1 MPTPLEPGN
10 NFVRTTLNFS
20 DESFP
25 DQTTTQYLD
34 GFGKPLHTI
43 RDNDGALLEQ
53 AQYDQ
58 YFRTTGVYA
67 MGQGHTT
74 MTYEPSPVPR
84 TTTQVDEVGNTTV
97 TTQSTDNTYFS
108 VTRVTDPNGHTA
120 VTYADGLGRTRKTVS
135 GAGSTTQ
142 YDYDGLSRISKITNP
157 VGEEFLYHYNAIDQ
171 LFQKKVPVASAQK
184 IWWDVAYRPVATLD
198 GKGNI
203 QLFEYDKY
211 NRITNVLLGTGTMS
225 PSHPDTI
232 LAEGFLPATISDT
245 LLVNHY
251 EAGQTWLSQTDERIL
266 TAQGLGGWKTTKNL
280 SIDDIGRPASIEEF
294 YPQGKV
300 STTPTYTDA
309 GLITKQ
315 ILGID
320 GPESVSLQYDF
331 SFDEILR
338 PEETSLKVG
347 SEAAKVISSLEYTP
361 YDQVKTK
368 FLGQVSSDEFLQKVD
383 YFYDP
388 IGRLIQINTPGQQEC
403 VTEDICAME
412 AVLEYRSSGG
422 IFPDTCIDLS
432 GILINGNLYDIDPS
446 VNVVS
451 DNISLAD
458 SIAAALDYFGL
469 IGGVHQED
477 SLAVQTFIITLT
489 VMSTNADSIALVFD
503 DCSAP
508 VYFSIIECCDT
519 NEPAQGPGAPGGIS
533 DNDDLFFEELTY
545 NYLDIARIEIG
556 SDCSIGKMR
565 NLYEYD
571 GNHRVINMQN
581 IVFDPDPIED
591 RYNTNY
597 VYDLAGNITRL
608 NRNGL
613 ITNGT
618 SPTFGIIDS
627 LIYDYDL
634 NDPSKLLS
642 VTDSV
647 PDATAQPK
655 GFVAEYSG
663 YLYDANGNVVSDGG
677 KGLTIQYN
685 LLNLPDSIRQDTA
698 GAMAFEYTYGGQKIR
713 RNLTGDEEE
722 DRVYL
727 AGAEFKDGALEA
739 FYHPEGRVVFEED
752 TLHYQYKIAD
762 HLGNT
767 AVLFE
772 DKDEDGLILTESS
785 TSDSSLLEVLQRH
798 YYYPFGMA
806 MEGGWQD
813 VAFPGN
819 RYRYNGKELEGTVG
833 VRLV

>member
-1 MPTPLEPGN
+1 M
-10 NFVRTTLNFS
+10 
-20 DESFP
+20 D
-25 DQTTTQYLD
+25 
-34 GFGKPLHTI
+34 
-43 RDNDGALLEQ
+43 
-53 AQYDQ
+53 
-58 YFRTTGVYA
+58 
-67 MGQGHTT
+67 
-74 MTYEPSPVPR
+74 
-84 TTTQVDEVGNTTV
+84 
-97 TTQSTDNTYFS
+97 
-108 VTRVTDPNGHTA
+108 
-120 VTYADGLGRTRKTVS
+120 
-135 GAGSTTQ
+135 
-142 YDYDGLSRISKITNP
+142 
-157 VGEEFLYHYNAIDQ
+157 
-171 LFQKKVPVASAQK
+171 
-184 IWWDVAYRPVATLD
+184 
-198 GKGNI
+198 
-203 QLFEYDKY
+203 
-211 NRITNVLLGTGTMS
+211 
-225 PSHPDTI
+225 
-232 LAEGFLPATISDT
+232 
-245 LLVNHY
+245 
-251 EAGQTWLSQTDERIL
+251 
-266 TAQGLGGWKTTKNL
+266 
-280 SIDDIGRPASIEEF
+280 
-294 YPQGKV
+294 
-300 STTPTYTDA
+300 
-309 GLITKQ
+309 
-315 ILGID
+315 
-320 GPESVSLQYDF
+320 
-331 SFDEILR
+331 
-338 PEETSLKVG
+338 G
-347 SEAAKVISSLEYTP
+347 SE
-361 YDQVKTK
+361 
-368 FLGQVSSDEFLQKVD
+368 
-383 YFYDP
+383 
-388 IGRLIQINTPGQQEC
+388 
-403 VTEDICAME
+403 
-412 AVLEYRSSGG
+412 SGK
-422 IFPDTCIDLS
+422 
-432 GILINGNLYDIDPS
+432 
-446 VNVVS
+446 
-451 DNISLAD
+451 
-458 SIAAALDYFGL
+458 
-469 IGGVHQED
+469 Q
-477 SLAVQTFIITLT
+477 
-489 VMSTNADSIALVFD
+489 
-503 DCSAP
+503 
-508 VYFSIIECCDT
+508 T
-519 NEPAQGPGAPGGIS
+519 NEAAQGPGAPSGIS

-565 NLYEYD
+565 NLYDYD

-597 VYDLAGNITRL
+597 AYDLAGNITRL

-727 AGAEFKDGALEA
+727 AGSEFKDGVLEA
-739 FYHPEGRVVFEED
+739 YYHPEGRVVFEED

-772 DKDEDGLILTESS
+772 DRDEDGLILTESS

-819 RYRYNGKELEGTVG
+819 RYRYNGKELEGKLGLGWYAYGARWYDPTIGRFTGVDPIGEDFAWATVFNYAENEPIGHIDFFGLQKISVSEINIEKRSATATIRKIALIPTSG
-833 VRLV
+833 VLSISQHKEISNQSIRSIFNKGNTNVFVSQLPSQDSDLKIISRKEFHSGSGFKLKIRYDVSVERVKDFRVSSQRALEDPALYSGLLLGNERRFPEESLTAAYAMTEGDRNQIILNPFFFGENANKPMGLETDGKQHMTASEILAHELGIHNMAGEKHNTNAKGEVIYPSQGLESNRPGQIFPLKKETEKILLLNQNNIESHD